1 MENDQKICGQYFQ
14 TDIHKLEGE
23 EILLTGKWIT
33 HSKYGEQFL
42 FDALE
47 VKQDGML
54 FFLTKVV
61 KGFPKKTAKE
71 ILLRYSDEE
80 LIDILNNNPQ
90 VLLNFK
96 GIKEKKLKTIME
108 SWQGFKHLKELG
120 VFLSPYGVGNN
131 LLNKIYE
138 TFADVPNIIE
148 KIKENP
154 YILTKIKGVGF
165 KRADEIALALGID
178 TKSKFRIESAIN
190 FLIKEYCDNKG
201 NSSIENTELFK
212 MLDEALKFESDD
224 EIISLY
230 QDSISSLIKNGE
242 LFNTTSDRYS
252 LKMLYYAEKTIL
264 EFFKRREKLSHNKTR
279 KIVSNLT
286 EYIKD
291 LEKTL
296 GFSLSQEQKKALK
309 LINKGA
315 NTILL
320 IGYAGTGKST
330 SSRAILDLLHQRYE
344 YDEIICIA
352 LSGIATQRIYET
364 TGYNGSTIQSL
375 IISSKE
381 YDKLPYKVIL
391 LDEASMVNSM
401 LFYQI
406 ISKISDD
413 SVFIIVGDD
422 GQLPA
427 IGAGNILS
435 DAIKYELAPISKL
448 TKIYRQ
454 NEKQA
459 IAVIANDIRQAK
471 VPNYKDEFDDFMFVD
486 ISINSYYV
494 VKSILNYTEFKDIR
508 ANNSEKILT
517 TIINI
522 SAEYIVKVDSYIKQ
536 KQIDK
541 ALRLFQ
547 VITPMKAGI
556 LGVENLNI
564 HLQKIFNPRTKYFE
578 GKTYHFK
585 IGDKVIHTKNENM
598 KIQTM
603 EEYKQKSDNKIQKR
617 VFNGMLGL
625 IISISFDDEVLV
637 VLYPNDD
644 MVVFYSFKI
653 VDNLLALAYSLT
665 IHKTQGMEYDTALIP
680 MSFSHYIM
688 HNTKLL
694 YTAITRAK
702 NMCYI
707 VGEEEAFVG
716 ACKRIETTK
725 RESVINDL
733 MGINFDEDDRNISK
747 SES

>member
-1 MENDQKICGQYFQ
+1 
-14 TDIHKLEGE
+14 
-23 EILLTGKWIT
+23 
-33 HSKYGEQFL
+33 
-42 FDALE
+42 
-47 VKQDGML
+47 
-54 FFLTKVV
+54 
-61 KGFPKKTAKE
+61 
-71 ILLRYSDEE
+71 
-80 LIDILNNNPQ
+80 
-90 VLLNFK
+90 
-96 GIKEKKLKTIME
+96 
-108 SWQGFKHLKELG
+108 
-120 VFLSPYGVGNN
+120 
-131 LLNKIYE
+131 
-138 TFADVPNIIE
+138 
-148 KIKENP
+148 
-154 YILTKIKGVGF
+154 
-165 KRADEIALALGID
+165 
-178 TKSKFRIESAIN
+178 
-190 FLIKEYCDNKG
+190 
-201 NSSIENTELFK
+201 

-486 ISINSYYV
+486 ISEGRITNSFIKENPAKYLE
-494 VKSILNYTEFKDIR
+494 KKKGFQQFLIL
-508 ANNSEKILT
+508 
-517 TIINI
+517 
-522 SAEYIVKVDSYIKQ
+522 
-536 KQIDK
+536 
-541 ALRLFQ
+541 
-547 VITPMKAGI
+547 GI
-556 LGVENLNI
+556 LSNI
-564 HLQKIFNPRTKYFE
+564 
-578 GKTYHFK
+578 
-585 IGDKVIHTKNENM
+585 
-598 KIQTM
+598 
-603 EEYKQKSDNKIQKR
+603 
-617 VFNGMLGL
+617 
-625 IISISFDDEVLV
+625 
-637 VLYPNDD
+637 
-644 MVVFYSFKI
+644 
-653 VDNLLALAYSLT
+653 
-665 IHKTQGMEYDTALIP
+665 
-680 MSFSHYIM
+680 
-688 HNTKLL
+688 
-694 YTAITRAK
+694 
-702 NMCYI
+702 
-707 VGEEEAFVG
+707 
-716 ACKRIETTK
+716 
-725 RESVINDL
+725 
-733 MGINFDEDDRNISK
+733 
-747 SES
+747 